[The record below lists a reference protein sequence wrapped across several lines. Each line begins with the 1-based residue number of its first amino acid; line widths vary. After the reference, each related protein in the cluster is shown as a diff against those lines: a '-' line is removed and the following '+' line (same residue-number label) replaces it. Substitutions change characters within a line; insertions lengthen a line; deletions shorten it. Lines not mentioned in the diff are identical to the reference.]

1 MYKLTITELA
11 QNDLDEIVKYIL
23 LECANKMAAVS
34 FLDEVDKCYA
44 LLQNSPRIYSICLNK
59 RLEKEGYRR
68 TTQSASILECFAFT
82 HIKQKSNIGIKTK
95 KLFLKFAPAHT

>member
-23 LECANKMAAVS
+23 AECSNKMAAVS

-68 TTQSASILECFAFT
+68 AP
-82 HIKQKSNIGIKTK
+82 IKNYLLIYKIDDATKSVIIMRFFYGAQDYLNLI
-95 KLFLKFAPAHT
+95 

>member
-23 LECANKMAAVS
+23 VECANKMAAVS
-34 FLDEVDKCYA
+34 FLDEVDKCYS
-44 LLQNSPRIYSICLNK
+44 LLQTNPRIYSKCLNK

-68 TTQSASILECFAFT
+68 ALIKNYLLVYKIDDAAKNVVIMRFFYSAQDYLNLI
-82 HIKQKSNIGIKTK
+82 
-95 KLFLKFAPAHT
+95 

>member
-11 QNDLDEIVKYIL
+11 QNDLDEIIKYVL
-23 LECANKMAAVS
+23 VECSNETAAGS

-44 LLQNSPRIYSICLNK
+44 LLQNSPRIYSTCLNR

-68 TTQSASILECFAFT
+68 APIKNYLLIYKINDTT
-82 HIKQKSNIGIKTK
+82 KTVIIMRFFYGAQDY
-95 KLFLKFAPAHT
+95 LNLI